1 MISFGHFI
9 VIRSGLGYFRAPMSF
24 NRRQFIKSSS
34 FASFVLGYA
43 VNSKAT
49 TGLLMSQAPSK
60 TADENANDNP
70 IQNVKYSESSS
81 LDFNGDNINRPHD
94 ILWNI
99 DGYVAKKG
107 GIPAPTK
114 STSVVVAG
122 GGMAGLLSAYHLQA
136 QKPMLLEQDPV
147 FGGNSK
153 GENFDG
159 SFYSIGAAYVTIP
172 DEGSDIDVFFK
183 ETGISEKLKLE
194 SDTETSVNFKN
205 ALMRDFWKGASD
217 PENAE
222 QFVKVEEE
230 MRRIYND
237 AYPDIPWTEDS
248 AISYEELCKLDAITF
263 EQWLTNT
270 FGEVHPHVLE
280 YFQAYCWSSFGG
292 SIDEISAAQALNFVT
307 AEVDGV
313 LALPGG
319 NSYITSVVH
328 QTLKNNLPEGHV
340 LSGAFVLRIE
350 EKADGK
356 VWVTYESKEGQLV
369 TIEAD
374 YVVCAFPKF
383 VAERVIVNIEEERV
397 KAIQDLMWRGYIVTN
412 VIMDSAI
419 KSPGFDVFTLNGKM
433 QPSPTPLNPPKK
445 YMTDVCFGTWAQNDE
460 VNHSVL
466 TMYRPLPFEG
476 ARQFLFNPMSHQKH
490 LIQSQNEIA
499 EFCKA
504 VNIDA
509 SKIKG
514 YRLTRWGHSLPLAN
528 KGTIAN
534 GTVEKLIKPINDKI
548 FFANQDNWVNPAFEC
563 AFTEALTVAQ
573 KIESLKA

>member
-1 MISFGHFI
+1 M
-9 VIRSGLGYFRAPMSF
+9 F

-43 VNSKAT
+43 VNSKAA
-49 TGLLMSQAPSK
+49 TGLLMSQVPQNSAN
-60 TADENANDNP
+60 ENANDNP
-70 IQNVKYSESSS
+70 IQDVNYSESSS

-107 GIPAPTK
+107 GIPAP
-114 STSVVVAG
+114 SASINVVVAG

-136 QKPMLLEQDPV
+136 HKPMLLEQDPV

-159 SFYSIGAAYVTIP
+159 SYYSIGAAYVTIP
-172 DEGSDIDVFFK
+172 DEKSDIDVFFK
-183 ETGISEKLKLE
+183 EMGISEKLKLE
-194 SDTETSVNFKN
+194 SDTETSVNFRN
-205 ALMRDFWKGASD
+205 QLMRDFWKGASD

-222 QFVKVEEE
+222 QFIRVEEE

-237 AYPDIPWTEDS
+237 AYPDIPWIEDS
-248 AISYEELCKLDAITF
+248 AISFDELCRLDAMSF
-263 EQWLTNT
+263 DKWLTET
-270 FGEVHPHVLE
+270 FGEVHPHILE

-292 SIDEISAAQALNFVT
+292 SIDELSAAQVLNFIT

-319 NSYITSVVH
+319 NACITSTVH
-328 QTLKNNLPEGHV
+328 RYLKNTLPEGHV

-356 VWVTYESKEGQLV
+356 VWVTYESKEGRLI
-369 TIEAD
+369 TIETD

-383 VAERVIVNIEEERV
+383 VAERVIVNIEPERV
-397 KAIQDLMWRGYIVTN
+397 KAIQALMWRGYIVTN
-412 VIMDSAI
+412 VIMDGAI
-419 KSPGFDVFTLNGKM
+419 KSPGFDVFTLNGQM
-433 QPSPTPLNPPKK
+433 QPAPSAMKPPKQ
-445 YMTDVCFGTWAQNDE
+445 YMTDVCFGTWAQSDE

-466 TMYRPLPFEG
+466 TMYRPLPFDG
-476 ARQFLFNPMSHQKH
+476 ARQFLFSPFSHQKH
-490 LIQSQNEIA
+490 LVQSQNEIA
-499 EFCKA
+499 AFCKA

-528 KGTIAN
+528 KGTIAS
-534 GTVEKLIKPINDKI
+534 GTVANLIKPINDKI

-563 AFTEALTVAQ
+563 AFSEALTVAQ
-573 KIESLKA
+573 KIESLKT

>member
-1 MISFGHFI
+1 
-9 VIRSGLGYFRAPMSF
+9 MSV

-43 VNSKAT
+43 VNSKAS
-49 TGLLMSQAPSK
+49 TGLMLGQAPGK
-60 TADENANDNP
+60 PRNENANDNP
-70 IQNVKYSESSS
+70 IQHVPYSESSS

-107 GIPAPTK
+107 GIPAPSK
-114 STSVVVAG
+114 STKVVVAG
-122 GGMAGLLSAYHLQA
+122 GGMAGLLSAYHLQGLS
-136 QKPMLLEQDPV
+136 PMLLEQDQV

-183 ETGISEKLKLE
+183 ATGIADKLKLE

-217 PENAE
+217 PKNAG
-222 QFVKVEEE
+222 QFIKVEAE
-230 MRRIYND
+230 MRRIYNE
-237 AYPDIPWTEDS
+237 AYPDIPWFEDS
-248 AISYEELCKLDAITF
+248 AVSYEELCRLDNMTF
-263 EQWLTNT
+263 AQWLSET
-270 FGEVHPHVLE
+270 FIDVHPHISE

-292 SIDEISAAQALNFVT
+292 SIDELSAAQVLNFVT

-319 NSYITSVVH
+319 NAYITQVVYQH
-328 QTLKNNLPEGHV
+328 LQKTLPEGHV

-356 VWVTYESKEGQLV
+356 VWVTYESKDGQLI
-369 TIEAD
+369 TIETD
-374 YVVCAFPKF
+374 FVVCAFPKF
-383 VAERVIVNIEEERV
+383 VAERVIVNLPEDQL
-397 KAIQDLMWRGYIVTN
+397 KAMQDLMWRGYIVTN
-412 VIMDSAI
+412 VIMDGAVP
-419 KSPGFDVFTLNGKM
+419 SPGFDVFTLNGKM
-433 QPSPTPLNPPKK
+433 QPAPSALKPPKNL
-445 YMTDVCFGTWAQNDE
+445 MTDVCFGSWAQNDE

-466 TMYRPLPFEG
+466 TMYRPLPFDG
-476 ARQFLFNPMSHQKH
+476 ARQFLFSPFAHQKH
-490 LIQSQNEIA
+490 LVASQNEIA

-504 VNIDA
+504 VKIDA

-528 KGTIAN
+528 KGIIAA
-534 GTVEKLIKPINDKI
+534 GTVEKLTRPVNNKI
-548 FFANQDNWVNPAFEC
+548 FFANQDNWANPAFEC
-563 AFTEALTVAQ
+563 AFSEALTVAQ
-573 KIESLKA
+573 KIESLKV

>member
-1 MISFGHFI
+1 
-9 VIRSGLGYFRAPMSF
+9 MSH
-24 NRRQFIKSSS
+24 
-34 FASFVLGYA
+34 
-43 VNSKAT
+43 
-49 TGLLMSQAPSK
+49 APS
-60 TADENANDNP
+60 ALNENANDNP
-70 IQNVKYSESSS
+70 IQKVSLLDSSS
-81 LDFNGDNINRPHD
+81 LDFNGDNIDRPHD

-107 GIPAPTK
+107 GIPAPTA
-114 STSVVVAG
+114 STSIVIAG
-122 GGMAGLLSAYHLQA
+122 GGMSGLLNAYHLQA
-136 QKPMLLEQDPV
+136 HSPILLEQDPV

-159 SFYSIGAAYVTIP
+159 SYYSIGAAYVTIP
-172 DEGSDIDVFFK
+172 EEGSDIETFFK
-183 ETGISEKLKLE
+183 ETGIADKLKLE

-222 QFVKVEEE
+222 QFIKVEEE

-237 AYPDIPWTEDS
+237 AYPDIPWIEDS
-248 AISYEELCKLDAITF
+248 AITFEELCQLDAISFDQWLNQTF
-263 EQWLTNT
+263 EV
-270 FGEVHPHVLE
+270 VHPHVRE

-292 SIDEISAAQALNFVT
+292 SIDELSAAQVLNFVT
-307 AEVDGV
+307 AEIDGV

-319 NSYITSVVH
+319 NAYITETIH
-328 QTLKNNLPEGHV
+328 THLKKTLPEGHV

-350 EKADGK
+350 EKTDGK
-356 VWVTYESKEGQLV
+356 IWVTYESEEGQLI
-369 TIEAD
+369 TIETD

-383 VAERVIVNIEEERV
+383 VVERVIVNIEPERV
-397 KAIQDLMWRGYIVTN
+397 KAIQDVVWRGYIVTN
-412 VIMDSAI
+412 VIMDGKI
-419 KSPGFDVFTLNGKM
+419 NSPGFDVFTLSGQM
-433 QPSPTPLNPPKK
+433 QPAPSAMNPPKK
-445 YMTDVCFGTWAQNDE
+445 LMTDVCFGSWAQNDD

-466 TMYRPLPFEG
+466 TMYRPLPYDG
-476 ARQFLFNPMSHQKH
+476 ARQFLFSPFAHQKH
-490 LIQSQNEIA
+490 LIASQNEVA

-514 YRLTRWGHSLPLAN
+514 YRLTRWGHSLPLASI
-528 KGTIAN
+528 GTIAS
-534 GTVEKLIKPINDKI
+534 GTVAKQIKPINDKI

-573 KIESLKA
+573 KIESLKG